1 MAPEDK
7 QETTPW
13 SQLPDETALWYRR
26 FERFRL
32 MEPVRSIPLVY
43 REEKQS
49 QSEKKR
55 GKTKSAPQTEPDGT
69 WYEMAKL
76 WQWEARAAAWDAKL
90 DADLEQEIAAER
102 KKILRS
108 ELALQHKRVE
118 LLNRKAKQLADITDT
133 QDQIWLLDVKSIGT
147 GPEAERVDL
156 LQFNDA
162 AFKELREYLTDIADE
177 MGERIKKHEAAI
189 TQLPPLTYGVSEDE
203 EGCDP

>member
-1 MAPEDK
+1 MPSEEEK
-7 QETTPW
+7 NQPW
-13 SQLPDETALWYRR
+13 TQQPGESTLWYRR

-32 MEPVRSIPLVY
+32 MVPVRSIPLIY
-43 REEKQS
+43 REEKQT
-49 QSEKKR
+49 QSTEKRK
-55 GKTKSAPQTEPDGT
+55 KTQKAQPADPDST
-69 WYEMAKL
+69 WYQMARL
-76 WQWEARAAAWDAKL
+76 WQWEKRAAAWDAEL
-90 DADLEQEIAAER
+90 DAQLEQEIAAER

-118 LLNRKAKQLADITDT
+118 LLNRKAKQLAEITDT
-133 QDQIWLLDVKSIGT
+133 EKQIWLLDVKSIGT
-147 GPEAERVDL
+147 GPDAERVDL